1 MDEKVYL
8 TLEGKKQLEE
18 KLNYYRTVK
27 RPDVVKRIGIAR
39 EFGDLSENS
48 EYDIAKEE
56 QNQID
61 IAIGEME
68 ARLRNV
74 VIIDEKKLD
83 TSKVNLGV
91 TVKLHD
97 KEFDEI
103 LEYKIVGVTESNPA
117 KGLISYESPVGKGL
131 LGKSV
136 GEVVRIETPQGMI
149 DFEILAIS
157 K

>member
-1 MDEKVYL
+1 MEEKVYL

-18 KLNYYRTVK
+18 KLHYYRTVK
-27 RPDVVKRIGIAR
+27 RPDVVKRIGVAR

-68 ARLRNV
+68 QKLRNV
-74 VIIDEKKLD
+74 VIIDEKKID
-83 TSKVNLGV
+83 TSKVCMGA

-117 KGLISYESPVGKGL
+117 QGLISYESPVGKAL
-131 LGKSV
+131 LGKKK
-136 GEVVRIETPQGMI
+136 GELVRVETPQGMI
-149 DFEILAIS
+149 DFEILSIG

>member
-18 KLNYYRTVK
+18 KLTYYKTVK
-27 RPDVVKRIGIAR
+27 RPEVVKRIGIAR

-61 IAIGEME
+61 LAIGEME